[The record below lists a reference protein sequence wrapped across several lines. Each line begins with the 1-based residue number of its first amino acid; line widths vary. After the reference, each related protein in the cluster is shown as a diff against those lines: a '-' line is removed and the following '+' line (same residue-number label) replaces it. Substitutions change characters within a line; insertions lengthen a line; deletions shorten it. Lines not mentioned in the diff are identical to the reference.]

1 MKEEIREAVHKSLDN
16 LGLDFEHMDCRIE
29 IDIPKK
35 RKFGDFSTNIA
46 LILAKNAGKN
56 PREVAELI
64 IENLP
69 EDRKSLFKR
78 VEIAGAGFINFF
90 IKELAIIGKLTEIE
104 RLGAGYGLS
113 TLGKGER
120 VLVEF
125 VSANPTGYLHMGHAR
140 NACVGDAISN
150 LLNAVGYNVT
160 REFFINDAGRQIEL
174 LGHSVYQRYEELF
187 GIKNE
192 RLEDGYQG
200 DYIKDIALKIKNEK
214 GDALL
219 ADKSNKGDSIEFC
232 KDYAKNIL
240 LEEISED
247 LELIG
252 ASFDTWYSERD
263 KLYSPI
269 RNQDNEN
276 LIDIILNKM
285 DERGV
290 VSRKDG
296 AIWFEASKFGDSQDW
311 VLVKKDGSYTYFISD
326 IAYHFDKMK
335 RGFGKLINVWGADHH
350 GHVNRIKAA
359 MRALGFDDSYL
370 RIVLIQFVRLLTEG
384 KEASMSKRSG
394 SYVTMRDVL
403 KEVGRD
409 VTRFFL
415 LMRSSDSHLDFDLDL
430 AKKQSSENP
439 VYYIQYA
446 HARIGSV
453 FENALARSVRPSS
466 VFSKLLVHPD
476 EIDIASKLLQF
487 PEVIMDSAL
496 SLSPHK
502 IAFYLQNIASD
513 FHVYYNKCRII
524 TDTPELSSARLFF
537 IDCIK
542 TVLSNGLRLLGV
554 SAPERM

>member
-1 MKEEIREAVHKSLDN
+1 MKEEIREAVHKSLNN
-16 LGLDFEHMDCRIE
+16 LDLDIE
-29 IDIPKK
+29 DMGCTVEIEIPKK
-35 RKFGDFSTNIA
+35 REFGDFSTNIA
-46 LILAKNAGKN
+46 LILARNVGKD
-56 PREVAELI
+56 PRELAELI
-64 IENLP
+64 IQNLP
-69 EDRKSLFKR
+69 EDGKSLFKR

-90 IKELAIIGKLTEIE
+90 IKELAIISKLSEIE

-113 TLGKGER
+113 TLGNGER

-150 LLNAVGYNVT
+150 LLDAVGYKVT

-174 LGHSVYQRYEELF
+174 LGDSVYRSYEELF
-187 GIKNE
+187 GIENE
-192 RLEDGYQG
+192 SLEDGYQG
-200 DYIKDIALKIKNEK
+200 DYIKEIALKIRNEK

-219 ADKSNKGDSIEFC
+219 ANKSDKRDSVEFC
-232 KDYAKNIL
+232 KTYAKNVL
-240 LEEISED
+240 LEEIRGD
-247 LELIG
+247 LEVIG
-252 ASFDTWYSERD
+252 VSFDTWYSEREE
-263 KLYSPI
+263 LYSRI
-269 RNQDNEN
+269 RHKDNEN
-276 LIDIILNKM
+276 LIAIILNKL
-285 DERGV
+285 DRRGV
-290 VSRKDG
+290 ISHKDG

-311 VLVKKDGSYTYFISD
+311 VLVKKDGSYTYFLSD
-326 IAYHFDKMK
+326 IAYHYDKLK
-335 RGFGKLINVWGADHH
+335 RGFGSLINVWGADHH

-370 RIVLIQFVRLLTEG
+370 RVVLIQFVRLLTEG

-394 SYVTMRDVL
+394 SYVTMRDVV
-403 KEVGRD
+403 KEVGSD

-453 FENALARSVRPSS
+453 FENALARRVHPSND
-466 VFSKLLVHPD
+466 FLKLLDQPD
-476 EIDIASKLLQF
+476 EINITSKLLQF
-487 PEVIMDSAL
+487 PEVIADSAS

-502 IAFYLQNIASD
+502 IAFYLQEVASD

-524 TDTPELSSARLFF
+524 GESPELSSARLFF
-537 IDCIK
+537 VDCIK

>member
-1 MKEEIREAVHKSLDN
+1 MKEDIREAIHKSLDN
-16 LGLDFEHMDCRIE
+16 LGLDIEQLGCTIE
-29 IDIPKK
+29 IEIPKK
-35 RKFGDFSTNIA
+35 REFGDFSTNIA
-46 LILAKNAGKN
+46 LILAKNVGKN

-64 IENLP
+64 IQNLP
-69 EDRKSLFKR
+69 EDAKSLFKR

-90 IKELAIIGKLTEIE
+90 IKELAIISKLTEIE

-150 LLNAVGYNVT
+150 LLNAIGYNVT

-174 LGHSVYQRYEELF
+174 LGHSVYRSYEELF

-192 RLEDGYQG
+192 SLEDGYQG
-200 DYIKDIALKIKNEK
+200 EYIEEIALKIRNEK

-232 KDYAKNIL
+232 KDYAKSIL
-240 LEEISED
+240 LDEIRED

-252 ASFDTWYSERD
+252 VSFDTWYSERD
-263 KLYSPI
+263 ELYSPI
-269 RNQDNEN
+269 RDKDNEN
-276 LIDIILNKM
+276 LIGIILNKL

-290 VSRKDG
+290 ISHKDG

-311 VLVKKDGSYTYFISD
+311 VLVKKDGSYTYFVSD
-326 IAYHFDKMK
+326 IAYHYDKMK

-350 GHVNRIKAA
+350 GHVSRIKAA

-370 RIVLIQFVRLLTEG
+370 RVVLIQFVRLLTEG
-384 KEASMSKRSG
+384 KEASMSKRAG
-394 SYVTMRDVL
+394 TYVTMRDVV

-453 FENALARSVRPSS
+453 FENALARRVHPSS
-466 VFSKLLVHPD
+466 EFLKLLDHPD
-476 EIDIASKLLQF
+476 EVDITSKLLQF
-487 PEVIMDSAL
+487 PEVVMDSAL

-502 IAFYLQNIASD
+502 IAFYLQNLASD

-524 TDTPELSSARLFF
+524 ADSPELSSARLFF
-537 IDCIK
+537 VGCIK

>member
-1 MKEEIREAVHKSLDN
+1 MKEEIREAVHKALDN
-16 LGLDFEHMDCRIE
+16 LGLDIEHMGYRIE

-35 RKFGDFSTNIA
+35 REFGDFSTNIA

-56 PREVAELI
+56 PHEVAELI
-64 IENLP
+64 IQNLP
-69 EDRKSLFKR
+69 EDGKRLFKR

-90 IKELAIIGKLTEIE
+90 IKELAIISKLTQIE
-104 RLGAGYGLS
+104 RLGEGYGLS
-113 TLGKGER
+113 TLGKGEK

-150 LLNAVGYNVT
+150 LLDAVGYNVT

-174 LGHSVYQRYEELF
+174 LGDSVYRSYEELF
-187 GIKNE
+187 GIENE
-192 RLEDGYQG
+192 SLEDGYQG
-200 DYIKDIALKIKNEK
+200 DYIKEIALKIKNEN

-219 ADKSNKGDSIEFC
+219 ADKSRRGNSIEFC
-232 KDYAKNIL
+232 KDYAKKIL
-240 LEEISED
+240 LDEIRED
-247 LELIG
+247 LEIIG
-252 ASFDTWYSERD
+252 VSFDRWYSE
-263 KLYSPI
+263 KHELYSPI
-269 RNQDNEN
+269 RDKDNEN
-276 LIDIILNKM
+276 LIDIILNKL

-290 VSRKDG
+290 ISHKDG

-311 VLVKKDGSYTYFISD
+311 VLVKKDGSYTYFVSD
-326 IAYHFDKMK
+326 IAYHYNKMK
-335 RGFGKLINVWGADHH
+335 RGFGELINVWGADHH

-370 RIVLIQFVRLLTEG
+370 RVVLIQFVRLLTEG
-384 KEASMSKRSG
+384 KEASMSKRAG
-394 SYVTMRDVL
+394 SYVTMRDVV

-453 FENALARSVRPSS
+453 FENALARRVHPSS
-466 VFSKLLVHPD
+466 EFLKLLDHPD
-476 EIDIASKLLQF
+476 EIDITSKLLQF

-502 IAFYLQNIASD
+502 IAFYLQDIASD

-524 TDTPELSSARLFF
+524 ADSPELSSARLFF
-537 IDCIK
+537 VDCIK

>member
-1 MKEEIREAVHKSLDN
+1 MKEEIREAVHKSLNN
-16 LGLDFEHMDCRIE
+16 LDLDIE
-29 IDIPKK
+29 DMGCTVEIEIPKK
-35 RKFGDFSTNIA
+35 REFGDFSTNIA
-46 LILAKNAGKN
+46 LILARNVGKD
-56 PREVAELI
+56 PRELAELI
-64 IENLP
+64 IQNLP
-69 EDRKSLFKR
+69 EDGKSLFKR

-90 IKELAIIGKLTEIE
+90 IKELAIISKLSEIE

-113 TLGKGER
+113 TLGNGER

-150 LLNAVGYNVT
+150 LLDAVGYKVT

-174 LGHSVYQRYEELF
+174 LGDSVYRSYEELF
-187 GIKNE
+187 GIENE
-192 RLEDGYQG
+192 SLEDGYQG
-200 DYIKDIALKIKNEK
+200 DYIKEIALKIRNEK

-219 ADKSNKGDSIEFC
+219 ASKSDKRDSVEFC
-232 KDYAKNIL
+232 KTYAKNVL
-240 LEEISED
+240 LEEIRGD
-247 LELIG
+247 LEVIG
-252 ASFDTWYSERD
+252 VSFDTWYSEREE
-263 KLYSPI
+263 LYSRI
-269 RNQDNEN
+269 RHKDNEN
-276 LIDIILNKM
+276 LIEIILNKL
-285 DERGV
+285 DRRGV
-290 VSRKDG
+290 ISHKDG

-311 VLVKKDGSYTYFISD
+311 VLVKKDGSYTYFLSD
-326 IAYHFDKMK
+326 IAYHYDKLK
-335 RGFGKLINVWGADHH
+335 RGFGSLINVWGADHH

-370 RIVLIQFVRLLTEG
+370 RVVLIQFVRLLTEG

-394 SYVTMRDVL
+394 SYVTMRDVV
-403 KEVGRD
+403 KEVGSD

-453 FENALARSVRPSS
+453 FENALARRVHPSND
-466 VFSKLLVHPD
+466 FLKLLDQPD
-476 EIDIASKLLQF
+476 EINITSKLLQF
-487 PEVIMDSAL
+487 PEVIADSAS

-502 IAFYLQNIASD
+502 IAFYLQEVASD

-524 TDTPELSSARLFF
+524 GESPELSSARLFF
-537 IDCIK
+537 VDCIK

>member
-1 MKEEIREAVHKSLDN
+1 MKEEIREAVHKSLNN
-16 LGLDFEHMDCRIE
+16 LDLDIE
-29 IDIPKK
+29 DMGCTVEIEIPKK
-35 RKFGDFSTNIA
+35 REFGDFSTNIA
-46 LILAKNAGKN
+46 LILARNVGKD
-56 PREVAELI
+56 PRELAELI
-64 IENLP
+64 IQNLP
-69 EDRKSLFKR
+69 EDGKSLFKR

-90 IKELAIIGKLTEIE
+90 IKELAIISKLSEIE

-113 TLGKGER
+113 TLGNGER

-150 LLNAVGYNVT
+150 LLDAVGYKVT

-174 LGHSVYQRYEELF
+174 LGDSVYRSYEELF
-187 GIKNE
+187 GIENE
-192 RLEDGYQG
+192 SLEDGYQG
-200 DYIKDIALKIKNEK
+200 DYIKEIALKIRNEK

-219 ADKSNKGDSIEFC
+219 ANKSDKRDSVEFC
-232 KDYAKNIL
+232 KTYAKNVL
-240 LEEISED
+240 LEEIRGD
-247 LELIG
+247 LEVIG
-252 ASFDTWYSERD
+252 VSFDTWYSEREE
-263 KLYSPI
+263 LYSRI
-269 RNQDNEN
+269 RHKDNEN
-276 LIDIILNKM
+276 LIEIILNKL
-285 DERGV
+285 DRRGV
-290 VSRKDG
+290 ISHKDG

-311 VLVKKDGSYTYFISD
+311 VLVKKDGSYTYFLSD
-326 IAYHFDKMK
+326 IAYHYDKLK
-335 RGFGKLINVWGADHH
+335 RGFGSLINVWGADHH

-370 RIVLIQFVRLLTEG
+370 RVVLIQFVRLLTEG

-394 SYVTMRDVL
+394 SYVTMRDVV
-403 KEVGRD
+403 KEVGSD

-453 FENALARSVRPSS
+453 FENALARRVHPSND
-466 VFSKLLVHPD
+466 FLKLLDQPD
-476 EIDIASKLLQF
+476 EINITSKLLQF
-487 PEVIMDSAL
+487 PEVIADSAS

-502 IAFYLQNIASD
+502 IAFYLQEVASD

-524 TDTPELSSARLFF
+524 GESPELSSARLFF
-537 IDCIK
+537 VDCIK

>member
-1 MKEEIREAVHKSLDN
+1 MKEEIREAVQSSLDN
-16 LGLDFEHMDCRIE
+16 LGLDIEQMDCRIE
-29 IDIPKK
+29 IEIPKK
-35 RKFGDFSTNIA
+35 REFGDFSTNIA
-46 LILAKNAGKN
+46 LILAKNVGKN

-64 IENLP
+64 IRNLP
-69 EDRKSLFKR
+69 EDGKSLFKK

-90 IKELAIIGKLTEIE
+90 IKELAIIIKLAEIK
-104 RLGAGYGLS
+104 RLGVGYGLS

-125 VSANPTGYLHMGHAR
+125 VSVNPTGYLHMGHAR

-150 LLNAVGYNVT
+150 LLNAIGYNVT

-174 LGHSVYQRYEELF
+174 LGDSVYRRYEELF
-187 GIKNE
+187 GIKSE
-192 RLEDGYQG
+192 SLEDGYHG
-200 DYIKDIALKIKNEK
+200 DYIKDIALQIKNEK

-219 ADKSNKGDSIEFC
+219 ADESSKGDSIEFC

-240 LEEISED
+240 LEAIRQD

-252 ASFDTWYSERD
+252 VTFDTWYSERD
-263 KLYSPI
+263 ELYNPI
-269 RNQDNEN
+269 RNKDSEN
-276 LIDIILNKM
+276 LINKILNKL
-285 DERGV
+285 DEKGV
-290 VSRKDG
+290 ISHKDG

-311 VLVKKDGSYTYFISD
+311 VLVKKDGSYTYFVSD
-326 IAYHFDKMK
+326 IAYHYDKMK

-359 MRALGFDDSYL
+359 MSALGIDDSYL
-370 RIVLIQFVRLLTEG
+370 RVVLIQFVRLLTAG
-384 KEASMSKRSG
+384 KEESMSKRSG
-394 SYVTMRDVL
+394 SYVTLRDVV

-439 VYYIQYA
+439 VYYVQYA

-453 FENALARSVRPSS
+453 FENALARRVHPSS
-466 VFSKLLVHPD
+466 EFLKLLDLPD
-476 EIDIASKLLQF
+476 EIDITNKLLQF
-487 PEVIMDSAL
+487 PEVIMESAL

-513 FHVYYNKCRII
+513 FHVYYNKYRII
-524 TDTPELSSARLFF
+524 TDSPQLSSARLFF

>member
-16 LGLDFEHMDCRIE
+16 LGFDIDHIGCTIE
-29 IDIPKK
+29 IEIPKK
-35 RKFGDFSTNIA
+35 REFGDFSSNIA

-64 IENLP
+64 IQNLP
-69 EDRKSLFKR
+69 DDAKNLFKR

-90 IKELAIIGKLTEIE
+90 VKELAIISKLTQIY
-104 RLGAGYGLS
+104 RLGADYGFS
-113 TLGKGER
+113 TVGNGER
-120 VLVEF
+120 VLIEF

-150 LLNAVGYNVT
+150 LLNAIGYNVT

-174 LGHSVYQRYEELF
+174 LGHSVYRSYEELF

-192 RLEDGYQG
+192 SLEDGYQG
-200 DYIKDIALKIKNEK
+200 DYIKEIALKLKNEK

-240 LEEISED
+240 LDEIRED

-252 ASFDTWYSERD
+252 VSFDTWYSEREE
-263 KLYSPI
+263 LYSPI
-269 RNQDNEN
+269 RHKDNEN
-276 LIDIILNKM
+276 LIDIILNKL

-290 VSRKDG
+290 IGHKDG
-296 AIWFEASKFGDSQDW
+296 ATWFEASKFGDTQDW

-326 IAYHFDKMK
+326 IAYHYDKIK

-350 GHVNRIKAA
+350 GHVSRIKAA

-370 RIVLIQFVRLLTEG
+370 RVVLIQFVRLLTEG

-394 SYVTMRDVL
+394 TYVTMRDVV

-453 FENALARSVRPSS
+453 FENALARKVHPSS
-466 VFSKLLVHPD
+466 DFLKLLDHPD
-476 EIDIASKLLQF
+476 EIDITSKLLQF

-524 TDTPELSSARLFF
+524 ADSRELSGARLFF
-537 IDCIK
+537 VHCIK

-554 SAPERM
+554 GAPERM

>member
-16 LGLDFEHMDCRIE
+16 LGLDIEHMDIRIE
-29 IDIPKK
+29 LEVPKK
-35 RKFGDFSTNIA
+35 REFGDFSTNIA
-46 LILAKNAGKN
+46 LILAKNVGKN
-56 PREVAELI
+56 PREVAGLI
-64 IENLP
+64 IHNLP
-69 EDRKSLFKR
+69 EDGKSLFKR

-90 IKELAIIGKLTEIE
+90 VKELAIISKLTEIE
-104 RLGAGYGLS
+104 RLGVGYGSS

-150 LLNAVGYNVT
+150 LLNAIGYNVT

-174 LGHSVYQRYEELF
+174 LGHSVYRRYEELF

-192 RLEDGYQG
+192 SLEDGYEG

-219 ADKSNKGDSIEFC
+219 ADESNKGDSIAFC
-232 KDYAKNIL
+232 KDYAMNIL
-240 LEEISED
+240 LEEIRED
-247 LELIG
+247 LKLIG

-263 KLYSPI
+263 ELYSPI
-269 RNQDNEN
+269 RNKDNEN
-276 LIDIILNKM
+276 LIDVILHKL

-290 VSRKDG
+290 ISHKDG

-311 VLVKKDGSYTYFISD
+311 VLVKKDGSYTYFVSD
-326 IAYHFDKMK
+326 IAYHYGKMK

-370 RIVLIQFVRLLTEG
+370 RVVLIQFVRLLTEG

-394 SYVTMRDVL
+394 SYVTMRDVV

-453 FENALARSVRPSS
+453 FENALARRVYPSS
-466 VFSKLLVHPD
+466 EFLKLLNLPE
-476 EIDIASKLLQF
+476 EIDITNKLLQF
-487 PEVIMDSAL
+487 SEVIMDSAL

-513 FHVYYNKCRII
+513 FHVYYNKYRII
-524 TDTPELSSARLFF
+524 TDNPELSSARLFF